1 MSSWLDIRKRMRLD
15 IAKAFSARSGA
26 SAQDFLLVFY
36 DPLMPPVIGD
46 FDSQYISD
54 EAVLQ
59 EILAALSEATGL
71 KLSLVRSYFSRTET
85 FAQLG
90 EHLLRAGAYSKE
102 KK

>member
-1 MSSWLDIRKRMRLD
+1 MSSWLALRKRMRLD

-26 SAQDFLLVFY
+26 SARDFLLVFY
-36 DPLMPPVIGD
+36 DPPVPPLIGD

-59 EILAALSEATGL
+59 EILSAMSEATGL
-71 KLSLVRSYFSRTET
+71 KPSLVRSYFSRTET
-85 FAQLG
+85 FAQFG

>member
-1 MSSWLDIRKRMRLD
+1 MSSWLALRKRMRLD

-26 SAQDFLLVFY
+26 DSQDFLRIFY
-36 DPLMPPVIGD
+36 DPLTPPLIGD

-59 EILAALSEATGL
+59 EILSALSEATGP

-85 FAQLG
+85 FAQFG